1 MAARTID
8 VSRLVELRMT
18 LGPAKLDRL
27 LRMLAIELERRP
39 DALREQADAG
49 DLAEVRSLA
58 HSLKGAVASFGVVGV
73 AKAARA
79 VELASAGAELDIA
92 LNRLDVEAGMAVR
105 LLADLLND
113 DPRSAALPTSS
124 GAFAALP
131 D

>member
-8 VSRLVELRMT
+8 DARLVELRMT
-18 LGPAKLDRL
+18 LGTAKLDRL

-39 DALREQADAG
+39 DALREKADAG

-79 VELASAGAELDIA
+79 VELASAGAELDVA
-92 LNRLDVEAGMAVR
+92 LNRLDVEARMAVC
-105 LLADLLND
+105 LLDDMLHD
-113 DPRSAALPTSS
+113 DPPTSALPASS
-124 GAFAALP
+124 GAFAALS